1 MAIIKC
7 PECGKDVSDKAVSC
21 PACGYPIASK
31 IPNGDIQIK
40 IGILK
45 AKNKL
50 QTGQM
55 VLITDSNKQT
65 LWEGKAGDIARIHF
79 EQITTI
85 TISYIATFFYWAG
98 YGSGVI
104 DPSKCRKYYTTAHYD
119 GMFNCG
125 VALQETE
132 IFDS

>member
-55 VLITDSNKQT
+55 VL
-65 LWEGKAGDIARIHF
+65 LWNRLRY
-79 EQITTI
+79 
-85 TISYIATFFYWAG
+85 SYNFLNSKLTHYYIW
-98 YGSGVI
+98 VI
-104 DPSKCRKYYTTAHYD
+104 I
-119 GMFNCG
+119 MI
-125 VALQETE
+125 VL
-132 IFDS
+132 